1 MSDLEFLFNP
11 QEIAVVGAS
20 ASPQKI
26 GYSILNNLIL
36 SGYPGKIHPINPK
49 EKEILGLPCHSSVG
63 KVKGKIDLAVI
74 SVPASLCIQVARE
87 CGEAGVKGAIVIT
100 AGFKEVGGEGLK
112 LERELQAVGKKY
124 NMRLV
129 GPNCVGLM
137 DTHTPINASFA
148 VGFPEKGTISF
159 ISQSGA
165 MLVAILDWSFQAGLG
180 FSRFVSLGNKAD
192 LSEIDFI
199 ESCTADPNTKV
210 ILVYA
215 EDVTDGEKFVRVCS
229 EAGRIKPIVILK
241 SGTSTAGAQ
250 AASSHTGALA
260 GSNRA
265 YDTAFRQSGV
275 LRAENMSELF
285 DLGRAFSTQPLP
297 GGNRVAIITNSGG
310 PAIIATDAIE
320 KSGLRMAR
328 FNKPTIDQLHD
339 NLPAESNIY
348 NPIDVLGDARVDRF
362 RFALQMAFEDE
373 NVDSVMVILSPT
385 AVAEPEE
392 TAKTIME
399 FKDKYPHKPVF
410 AVYMGGKTLVESKG
424 ILLAGSV
431 PTFTFPESAVRAL
444 EGMVRYAE
452 FRRTQDEAPSTL
464 LLPPQVDKNTVKA
477 TFYDVIKDRRV
488 LLLAHESSRV
498 LDAYGIPVN
507 CTYLTTTADE
517 ACRISQEIGFP
528 VVLKVSSPRIAHKS
542 DVGGVEIGLHNRREV
557 EGAYKRIMERVSRYM
572 PDAPIYGIE
581 VQKMVDDGVEL
592 IIGMSRDI
600 QFGPMIAFGLGGI
613 YVNLLEDVSFRLAA
627 ALNNRKTIE
636 EMIAETKAY
645 TLLKGYRGQKPA
657 DMEAVIDA
665 VYRTAQ
671 LVQDFDEITE
681 MDINPLRVYNCGA
694 TGLDVKITISL
705 D

>member
-1 MSDLEFLFNP
+1 MSNLGFLFNP
-11 QEIAVVGAS
+11 EQVAVIGAS

-26 GYSILNNLIL
+26 GYAIVNNLVK
-36 SGYPGKIHPINPK
+36 SGYQGKICPINPK
-49 EKEILGLPCHSSVG
+49 EKEILGLPCYSNIG
-63 KVKGKIDLAVI
+63 KVEGQVDLAVI
-74 SVPASLCIQVARE
+74 SVPAKFCIQVARE

-112 LERELQAVGKKY
+112 LERELQTIGKKY

-137 DTHTPINASFA
+137 DTHTPLNASFA
-148 VGFPEKGTISF
+148 TGFPEKGNISF

-165 MLVAILDWSFQAGLG
+165 MVIAILDWSFQAGLG
-180 FSRFVSLGNKAD
+180 FSRFISLGNKSD

-199 ESCTADPNTKV
+199 ESCTADPNTRV

-215 EDVTDGEKFVRVCS
+215 EDVTDGEKFVRVCT
-229 EAGRIKPIVILK
+229 EASKVKPIVILK

-275 LRAENMSELF
+275 LRADNMSELF
-285 DLGRAFSTQPLP
+285 NLGRAFSTQPLP
-297 GGNRVAIITNSGG
+297 QGSRVAIITNSGG

-320 KSGLRMAR
+320 KTGLKMAR
-328 FNKPTIDQLHD
+328 FDKATIDQLREK
-339 NLPAESNIY
+339 LPAESNIY

-362 RFALQMAFEDE
+362 RFALEMAYEDE

-385 AVAEPEE
+385 AVAEPEK
-392 TAKTIME
+392 TARAVLE
-399 FKDKYPHKPVF
+399 YKDKYPHKPVF
-410 AVYMGGKTLVESKG
+410 AIYMGGKTLIKG
-424 ILLAGSV
+424 KGMLVKADV
-431 PTFTFPESAVRAL
+431 PTFTFPESAVTAL
-444 EGMVRYAE
+444 EGMVRYAD
-452 FRRTQDEAPSTL
+452 FRRANDAAPP
-464 LLPPQVDKNTVKA
+464 LPLPKVDSNTVKA
-477 TFYDVIKDRRV
+477 TFYDVLKDRRV

-507 CTYLTTTADE
+507 HTYLATSVEE
-517 ACRISQEIGFP
+517 ACQISQKIGFP
-528 VVLKVSSPRIAHKS
+528 VVLKVSSPRIAHKT
-542 DVGGVEIGLHNRREV
+542 DVGGVEIGLHNRSEV
-557 EGAYKRIMERVSRYM
+557 ERSYNRIMERVNRYL

-581 VQKMVDDGVEL
+581 VSKVVDDGVEV

-613 YVNLLEDVSFRLAA
+613 YVNLLKDVSFRLAS
-627 ALNNRKTIE
+627 ALNNRQAIE

-645 TLLKGYRGQKPA
+645 TLLKGYRGQKSA
-657 DMEAVIDA
+657 DINALIDA
-665 VYRTAQ
+665 IYRTAR
-671 LVQDFDEITE
+671 LAQDFEEITE
-681 MDINPLRVYNCGA
+681 MDINPLRVHTRGA
-694 TGLDVKITISL
+694 TGLDVKITINQM

>member
-1 MSDLEFLFNP
+1 MNDLSFLFKP
-11 QEIAVVGAS
+11 RQVAVIGAS

-26 GYSILNNLIL
+26 GYAIVSNLIK
-36 SGYPGKIHPINPK
+36 SGYQGKIYPINPK
-49 EKEILGLPCHSSVG
+49 EKEILGLPCYSAVD
-63 KVKGKIDLAVI
+63 KIEEQVDLAVI
-74 SVPASLCIQVARE
+74 SVPARFCIQVARE

-100 AGFKEVGGEGLK
+100 AGFKEIGGEGLK
-112 LERELQAVGKKY
+112 LERELQAVGRNY
-124 NMRLV
+124 DMRLV

-137 DTHTPINASFA
+137 DTHTPLNASFA
-148 VGFPEKGTISF
+148 TGFPEKGNISF

-165 MLVAILDWSFQAGLG
+165 MVIAILDWSFQTGLG
-180 FSRFVSLGNKAD
+180 FSRFVSLGNKSD

-199 ESCTADPNTKV
+199 EECTADPNTNV

-215 EDVTDGEKFVRVCS
+215 EDVADGEKFVRVCT
-229 EAGRIKPIVILK
+229 EASKVKPIVILK

-275 LRAENMSELF
+275 LRADNMSELF

-297 GGNRVAIITNSGG
+297 RGNRVAIITNSGG

-320 KSGLRMAR
+320 QSGLQMAR
-328 FNKPTIDQLHD
+328 FDKATIDELHD
-339 NLPAESNIY
+339 KLPAEANIY

-362 RFALQMAFEDE
+362 RFALEKAYQDD

-385 AVAEPEE
+385 AVSEPEE
-392 TAKTIME
+392 TAQAILE
-399 FKDKYPHKPVF
+399 FKEKFPHKPVF
-410 AVYMGGKTLVESKG
+410 AIYMGGKTLVEGKE
-424 ILLAGSV
+424 ILVKANV
-431 PTFTFPESAVRAL
+431 PTFTFPESAVTAL
-444 EGMVRYAE
+444 EGMVRYAG
-452 FRRTQDEAPSTL
+452 FRRAVEEAPALPLPEVDSTA
-464 LLPPQVDKNTVKA
+464 VKA
-477 TFYDVIKDRRV
+477 TFYDVLKDKRV

-498 LDAYGIPVN
+498 LDAYGIPAN
-507 CTYLTTTADE
+507 RTLLATSPEE
-517 ACRISQEIGFP
+517 ACRISQKLGFP
-528 VVLKVSSPRIAHKS
+528 VVLKVSSPRIAHKT

-557 EGAYKRIMERVSRYM
+557 ERAYKRIMERVTRYL

-581 VQKMVDDGVEL
+581 ISKMIDDGIEV

-613 YVNLLEDVSFRLAA
+613 YVNLLKDVSFRLAS
-627 ALNNRKTIE
+627 ALNNRRAIE

-657 DMEAVIDA
+657 DMEALIDA
-665 VYRTAQ
+665 IYRTAR
-671 LVQDFDEITE
+671 LVQDFEEITE
-681 MDINPLRVYNCGA
+681 MDINPLRVHTSGA
-694 TGLDVKITISL
+694 TGLDVKITISQL